1 MPPTEW
7 KPEVGRAAL
16 RGVPET
22 PEPQSWRLCGRRQET
37 AGMREGVAG
46 AGALLALL
54 VGGDPVLPVG
64 MGGVSWA
71 VLAAG
76 AKREKKE
83 IGRDPG

>member
-16 RGVPET
+16 GGVPEP
-22 PEPQSWRLCGRRQET
+22 PEPESWRLCRRRQDT
-37 AGMREGVAG
+37 AGMREGAVG
-46 AGALLALL
+46 AGALLASF

-64 MGGVSWA
+64 VGGVSWA

-76 AKREKKE
+76 AKSEKRE
-83 IGRDPG
+83 IGRDPD